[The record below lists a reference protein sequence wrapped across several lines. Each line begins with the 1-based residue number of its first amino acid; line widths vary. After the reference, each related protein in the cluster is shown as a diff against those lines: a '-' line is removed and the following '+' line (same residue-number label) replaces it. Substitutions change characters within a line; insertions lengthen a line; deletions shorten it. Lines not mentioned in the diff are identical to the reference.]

1 VWQCPAK
8 DLWGVYLQPRV
19 EVKRWFGVEVPGFTT
34 GVEVVVT
41 VAAKILEPGL
51 AAYAC
56 KKGSYVLL
64 CLGKSW
70 PPTVTVADMCG
81 IKSVAGCS
89 MSLHV
94 LVRGGA
100 PSEVNGGAPSEEEKR
115 KLVKTLQAVKN
126 WQDLVKGYYQYELQ
140 AMCKDL
146 GVGGY
151 SKDTSADALAQLLF
165 KSYRPVREISSY
177 WSVKT
182 KPEPPRVSAAAERE
196 GRPTAKRQPSD
207 TTDTAVNGEA
217 GGPYAVTDVKRRCL
231 AARTGSTS
239 ALPHVSSHARTHT
252 CAPTR
257 THGRARDT
265 RQTRTCHTH
274 VTHTHARART
284 RAHAH
289 TQLTH

>member
-1 VWQCPAK
+1 MLRHIYVQIRA
-8 DLWGVYLQPRV
+8 
-19 EVKRWFGVEVPGFTT
+19 EVKRCMGVSVPGYMT
-34 GVEVVVT
+34 GKEVLVT
-41 VAAKILEPGL
+41 VAEML
-51 AAYAC
+51 AQPSLADYAC
-56 KKGSYVLL
+56 KTDNYVINSN
-64 CLGKSW
+64 GKSW
-70 PPTVTVADMCG
+70 HPSFTVDVICGNRFTPGCHMTVH
-81 IKSVAGCS
+81 I
-89 MSLHV
+89 
-94 LVRGGA
+94 LVR
-100 PSEVNGGAPSEEEKR
+100 GGAPSEEEKR

-182 KPEPPRVSAAAERE
+182 EPEPPRVSAAAERE
-196 GRPTAKRQPSD
+196 GRPTAKREPSD

-217 GGPYAVTDVKRRCL
+217 GGPYAATDIKRRCL
-231 AARTGSTS
+231 ATRTGSTS

-284 RAHAH
+284 RVH
-289 TQLTH
+289 THTPLTH